1 MIYFKNIIEKI
12 IFKKINLKLK
22 LIKFGIDST
31 YFSIHLAHLVLI
43 NFIFFLISKKFKI
56 IIIIGDYTAKIK
68 NEKVKKNILINSIL
82 LKSQIKNLLG
92 NIYIFFNSI
101 WFKKLN
107 FNYLLNLF
115 KFININNYIKNS
127 FKKIILK
134 KININEIIYPILQ
147 SIDSVLFKI
156 EIEIG
161 GIDQLF
167 NIICGRFFQNFFKY
181 KKQNGVFFKI
191 IEING
196 KKISKSNNFC
206 INFFNNK
213 LLKIIFFN
221 LKIYLKIK
229 KNFFYKYLNLKK
241 INLNKKNKIFYF
253 KNNFFLS
260 YFIKILFNFN
270 KYKFNNLIYKKNF
283 FYLNKL
289 ILKNFFIK
297 KKKFFLYL
305 NKKTYFF
312 FIYD

>member
-1 MIYFKNIIEKI
+1 MNYLKNIIEKI

-68 NEKVKKNILINSIL
+68 TAKIKTNILLNSIL

-101 WFKKLN
+101 WFRKLN

-115 KFININNYIKNS
+115 KHININNYIKNS

-196 KKISKSNNFC
+196 KKISKSKNF
-206 INFFNNK
+206 INFFENK
-213 LLKIIFFN
+213 LFKTIFFN
-221 LKIYLKIK
+221 LKIYLKNEK
-229 KNFFYKYLNLKK
+229 KFCLKYFYLKK
-241 INLNKKNKIFYF
+241 INLNKKKYIFYF
-253 KNNFFLS
+253 KNNLFLS
-260 YFIKILFNFN
+260 YYIKILFNFN

-283 FYLNKL
+283 FYLDKL

-297 KKKFFLYL
+297 KKFFYI
-305 NKKTYFF
+305 NFNNNYYYFY
-312 FIYD
+312 IYD